1 MEHIKQFYQN
11 KQVLV
16 TGGAGFIGSH
26 LVEKLVAMGARVTV
40 LDNMASG
47 SLTNLKSVIGAITL
61 LYGDVRAP
69 YVCQKAAKNKEFI
82 FHLAAFI
89 SVPES
94 VKYHEYCY
102 AVNTQGTYNLLDAAV
117 KNGVK
122 RFIFSSSSAIYGPR
136 QEACSENDIPDPQSP
151 YADSKLQSEKLC
163 LQFAEIFG
171 LNTTILRYF
180 NVYGDRQN
188 PDGQYAAVVAK
199 FTKMLLDGTPLTI
212 FGDGSQTR
220 DFISVDSVIQANLLV
235 ASKNDFQGEIFN
247 IGSGTSINMFQL
259 IEQLEKTLKIKR
271 TDVQFFPARVG
282 DLVHSQANCDK
293 FLYLKKTEQ
302 KTP

>member
-11 KQVLV
+11 KQILV

-40 LDNMASG
+40 LDNMSAG
-47 SLTNLKSVIGAITL
+47 SLTNLKSVIGSITL

-69 YVCQKAAKNKEFI
+69 YVCQKAVKHKDVI

-94 VKYHEYCY
+94 AKYPEYCY

-117 KNGVK
+117 KNDIK
-122 RFIFSSSSAIYGPR
+122 RFVFSSSSAIYGGR
-136 QEACSENDIPDPQSP
+136 QDACSENDIPDPQSP
-151 YADSKLQSEKLC
+151 YADSKLQAEKLC

-188 PDGQYAAVVAK
+188 PNGQYAAVVAK
-199 FTKMLLDGTPLTI
+199 FTKMLQEQKPLTI
-212 FGDGSQTR
+212 FGDGNQTR
-220 DFISVDSVIQANLLV
+220 DFVAVDSVVDANLL
-235 ASKNDFQGEIFN
+235 AALKNDYQGEVFN

-259 IEQLEKTLKIKR
+259 IEQLEKKLKIKR
-271 TDVQFFPARVG
+271 TEIQFLPTRTG
-282 DLVHSQANCDK
+282 DLIHSRANCEK
-293 FLYLKKTEQ
+293 FHRLKQQTS
-302 KTP
+302 

>member
-1 MEHIKQFYQN
+1 MEHIKQLYQN

-40 LDNMASG
+40 LDNMTAG
-47 SLTNLKSVIGAITL
+47 SLTNLKSVIGSITL
-61 LYGDVRAP
+61 LYGDVRSP
-69 YVCQKAAKNKEFI
+69 YVCQKAVKNKEII

-94 VKYHEYCY
+94 VKYPEYCY

-122 RFIFSSSSAIYGPR
+122 RFVFSSSSAIYGGR
-136 QEACSENDIPDPQSP
+136 QDACSENDTPNPQSP
-151 YADSKLQSEKLC
+151 YADSKLQAEKLC

-180 NVYGDRQN
+180 NVYGDHQN
-188 PDGQYAAVVAK
+188 PAGQYAAVVAK
-199 FTKMLLDGTPLTI
+199 FTKMLQDRKPLTI

-220 DFISVDSVIQANLLV
+220 DFVSVDSVIDANLLV
-235 ASKNDFQGEIFN
+235 ASKNDYQGEVFN
-247 IGSGTSINMFQL
+247 IGSGTSITIFQL
-259 IEQLEKTLKIKR
+259 IEQLEKSLKIKR
-271 TDVQFFPARVG
+271 TDIQFFPARMG
-282 DLVHSQANCDK
+282 DLIHSQANCEK
-293 FLYLKKTEQ
+293 FLRLKKMEQ
-302 KTP
+302 QTS